1 MTVHTEE
8 VTVGTR
14 GDGDMHDVTGRVE
27 RAVASSTVRDGV
39 VVVSVV
45 GSTAGITTIEY
56 EPGLAADLNRSLDRI
71 APADVPYEHDKRW
84 GDGNGHSHVRAS
96 LMGPSLTLPIMAGKP
111 VLGTWQQIVL
121 VDFDTRERTRRVVVQ
136 VVGE

>member
-1 MTVHTEE
+1 
-8 VTVGTR
+8 
-14 GDGDMHDVTGRVE
+14 MHDVTTRVE
-27 RAVASSTVRDGV
+27 RVVALSMIQAGLVA
-39 VVVSVV
+39 VSVV

-71 APADVPYEHDKRW
+71 APAGASYEHDKRW

-96 LMGPSLTLPIMAGKP
+96 LIGPSLTVPVVKGKP

-121 VDFDTRERTRRVVVQ
+121 VDFDTRERSRRVVVQ
-136 VVGE
+136 VMGE